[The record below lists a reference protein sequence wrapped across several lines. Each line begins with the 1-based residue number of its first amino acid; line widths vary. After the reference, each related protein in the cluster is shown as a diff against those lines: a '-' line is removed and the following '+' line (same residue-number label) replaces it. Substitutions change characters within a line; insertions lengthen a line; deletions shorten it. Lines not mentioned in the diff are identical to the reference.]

1 MNKILFVNAC
11 TRLEQSRTNCFAQY
25 VLKHLDGK
33 IEEVD
38 LTKENIQPLNY
49 ETLKKRDNL
58 VFKGVFSDIMFR
70 YAKQFSKADII
81 VVAAPFW
88 DLSFPAILKIYFE
101 SVNVC
106 GVTFKYTPE
115 GIPQGLCN
123 AKQLFYVA
131 TSGGPLI
138 EDYGFGYVKSL
149 AQTFYGI
156 KDVRL
161 FKAENLDIVGNDVNA
176 ILEEAKNKIKI
187 NFIKE

>member
-11 TRLEQSRTNCFAQY
+11 TRLEQSRTNCLAQY
-25 VLKHLDGK
+25 VLKHLNGE

-38 LTKENIQPLNY
+38 LSKENIQPLNY

-58 VFKGVFSDIMFR
+58 VSKGDFSDTMFR

-101 SVNVC
+101 AVNVC

-123 AKQLFYVA
+123 AKQLFYVV

-156 KDVRL
+156 EDVRL
-161 FKAENLDIVGNDVNA
+161 FKAENLDIVGNDASA
-176 ILEEAKNKIKI
+176 ILEEAK
-187 NFIKE
+187 KEIEL